1 MMLDSL
7 LPTLDEDTSSG
18 GGGPSLGLGS
28 AVIECYFL
36 MALYWSL
43 GATLIEESR
52 VKFDNFVKRL
62 ASMTEVP
69 GAGAVAGPEQIPIHY
84 PTLYEY
90 KFDPEQLKW
99 VPWVDMV
106 PEYEHKLGVK
116 FHEVLVPTVDTVRN
130 TWLLEL
136 MVKIKRPVVFVGE
149 TGTSKTA
156 TIQNFLRGLDPDA
169 TVSFVYIYIRLLV
182 LTFISCTQWTL
193 LHAYILITLN
203 LLQMLLNVNFSSR
216 TTSMDVQRN
225 LEANVEKRMKDTYG
239 PPPGE
244 SMVTVMC
251 GIPPTPELQSH
262 HWS

>member
-52 VKFDNFVKRL
+52 VKFDSFVKRL

-169 TVSFVYIYIRLLV
+169 TVSFVSICIHLLV
-182 LTFISCTQWTL
+182 ITFISCTQWTL
-193 LHAYILITLN
+193 L
-203 LLQMLLNVNFSSR
+203 
-216 TTSMDVQRN
+216 
-225 LEANVEKRMKDTYG
+225 
-239 PPPGE
+239 
-244 SMVTVMC
+244 
-251 GIPPTPELQSH
+251 
-262 HWS
+262 

>member
-1 MMLDSL
+1 MTIVNKYLYSCLFALYTSYGYYLKVVFNSLSASECAATVPLKNLDSSPSQVTQLCMMLDSL

-52 VKFDNFVKRL
+52 VKFDSFVKRL
-62 ASMTEVP
+62 ASMTEVS
-69 GAGAVAGPEQIPIHY
+69 GTGAVAGPEQIPIHY

-99 VPWVDMV
+99 VPWVDLV
-106 PEYEHKLGVK
+106 PEYEHKLGMK
-116 FHEVLVPTVDTVRN
+116 FHEILVPTVDTVRN

-169 TVSFVYIYIRLLV
+169 TVSRVSFYI
-182 LTFISCTQWTL
+182 
-193 LHAYILITLN
+193 
-203 LLQMLLNVNFSSR
+203 
-216 TTSMDVQRN
+216 
-225 LEANVEKRMKDTYG
+225 
-239 PPPGE
+239 
-244 SMVTVMC
+244 
-251 GIPPTPELQSH
+251 
-262 HWS
+262 

>member
-52 VKFDNFVKRL
+52 VKFDSFVKRL

-69 GAGAVAGPEQIPIHY
+69 GTGAVAGPEQIPIHY

-99 VPWVDMV
+99 VPWVDLV
-106 PEYEHKLGVK
+106 PEYEHKLGMK
-116 FHEVLVPTVDTVRN
+116 FHEILVPTVDTVRN

-136 MVKIKRPVVFVGE
+136 MVKIRRPVVFVGE

-156 TIQNFLRGLDPDA
+156 TIQNFLRGLDPDT
-169 TVSFVYIYIRLLV
+169 TVSRVSLLHMTV
-182 LTFISCTQWTL
+182 GYSIHKLTL
-193 LHAYILITLN
+193 LHVHICIT
-203 LLQMLLNVNFSSR
+203 LQMLLNVNFSSR

-244 SMVTVMC
+244 SMVTIMC
-251 GIPPTPELQSH
+251 GIDTRVVEPSLEMTTLVMV
-262 HWS
+262 